1 MQNVYA
7 RFFTCLALTAI
18 PFGETASLAQSGPQ
32 PRVTTAVPFLRISP
46 DARGAGMGDAGAAS
60 PADVHSIYWNPAK
73 LAFVP
78 EGKGISFSYSPWLQ
92 KMAPNMWISQ
102 LTGFFTLPDGKQ
114 SLGASLVYFNQG
126 TIYLKDDVGQGAG
139 SFSPREMAFTT
150 TYSRRLSERFSLAAN
165 LRYVYSN
172 LFGAME
178 YGLTGDPGHGVAGD
192 VGAFFQTDPETY
204 RNSPVN
210 VALGAS
216 ISNLGTKM
224 NYGAGSYFMP
234 TTLRLGTG
242 ITYRFGE
249 HGRFTW
255 VLDIQKLMVPSPPRY
270 ELSAD
275 GGGWV
280 ITGGRNLNRNYFS
293 SVFGSFT
300 DAPDGLA
307 GEWREVIVSTG
318 AEVRTGE
325 YFTFRGGY
333 FHEPATEGDR
343 KYFTAGAGF
352 RYRGMGMDIAYLMPQ
367 QQNHPLAETV
377 RFTLSITPEAGPARN
392 PLVFNRPRG
401 AGERDRFRGSYPGGR
416 RSVAKAGGART
427 AYGRKRRY
435 PYTRSG
441 TEGLAGLFGKKSNSL
456 NYQKLKQGQKK
467 RERRTR
473 RTLRQYG
480 HSR

>member
-1 MQNVYA
+1 MRNVYA
-7 RFFTCLALTAI
+7 RFLTCLALAAV
-18 PFGETASLAQSGPQ
+18 PPGGMVAVAQNGPQ

-46 DARGAGMGDAGAAS
+46 DARGAGMGDAGVAS

-78 EGKGISFSYSPWLQ
+78 EGKGLSFSYAPWLQ

-102 LTGFFTLPDGKQ
+102 VTGFFTLPDGRQ

-126 TIYLKDDVGQGAG
+126 TIYLKDNTGQGAG
-139 SFSPREMAFTT
+139 SFSPREVAFTT
-150 TYSRRLSERFSLAAN
+150 TYSRRLGERFSLAAN

-178 YGLTGDPGHGVAGD
+178 YGLTGDPGHGLAGD

-204 RNSPVN
+204 RNQSFN
-210 VALGAS
+210 LALGAS
-216 ISNLGTKM
+216 LSNLGTQM
-224 NYGAGSYFMP
+224 NYGAGRYFMP

-242 ITYRFGE
+242 LTYRFGE

-255 VLDIQKLMVPSPPRY
+255 VLDAQKLMVPSPPRY

-275 GGGWV
+275 GGAW
-280 ITGGRNLNRNYFS
+280 IMTGGRNPDRNYFS

-300 DAPDGLA
+300 DAPNGLA
-307 GEWREVIVSTG
+307 GEWREVIVATG
-318 AEVRTGE
+318 VEVRTGQ

-333 FHEPATEGDR
+333 FRESVEEGDR
-343 KYFTAGAGF
+343 KYFTAGAGLH
-352 RYRGMGMDIAYLMPQ
+352 YRGMGLDLAYLVPQ

-377 RFTLSITPEAGPARN
+377 RLTLSITPEAGAARN
-392 PLVFNRPRG
+392 PLVYNRPRG
-401 AGERDRFRGSYPGGR
+401 AGERDRFRGPYPGGR
-416 RSVAKAGGART
+416 AGAKAGRT
-427 AYGRKRRY
+427 RAAYGKKQRY

-441 TEGLAGLFGKKSNSL
+441 TEGLAGLFGKKSPSL
-456 NYQKLKQGQKK
+456 SYKKLKQGQKK

-480 HSR
+480 RSR